1 MSTPRIARQGYRR
14 VRQEELHAFAAQL
27 VAAMETHPT
36 LAALDQVNEPL
47 KTAFTRFSDTFT
59 LYLNTGSRPA
69 TNAKNY
75 AKRVLIRAIDA
86 YADAVDAK
94 TGEDGQLILEAGFVI
109 QQSNSAG
116 RMNGRIPPPMILLAR
131 STGNRGELRIKLEDF
146 FPRAVRSHLFEYS
159 LDRGQTWQN
168 GPFHNRRFCII
179 DGLPHSPAMYLRV
192 KSIGTGSATSD
203 WSEPVVVA
211 VP

>member
-1 MSTPRIARQGYRR
+1 LSQKITRQS
-14 VRQEELHAFAAQL
+14 
-27 VAAMETHPT
+27 
-36 LAALDQVNEPL
+36 DS
-47 KTAFTRFSDTFT
+47 FTQQSDNITRK
-59 LYLNTGSRPA
+59 S
-69 TNAKNY
+69 
-75 AKRVLIRAIDA
+75 
-86 YADAVDAK
+86 
-94 TGEDGQLILEAGFVI
+94 GFVARF
-109 QQSNSAG
+109 QHGFTSLN
-116 RMNGRIPPPMILLAR
+116 R